1 MLTKSKFCYGPPLF
15 FISTKVLTKSS
26 IANQYC
32 FLSEKGGHSS
42 IADKII
48 SHKQGIAFMYKH
60 IIEWL
65 SLCLSVSLFL
75 RLSVSLPLCLFLT
88 LFVSL
93 ILDNDDVDLEND
105 HNFLILPVT
114 HHNYFIL
121 LYRL

>member
-1 MLTKSKFCYGPPLF
+1 
-15 FISTKVLTKSS
+15 
-26 IANQYC
+26 
-32 FLSEKGGHSS
+32 
-42 IADKII
+42 
-48 SHKQGIAFMYKH
+48 MYKH

-105 HNFLILPVT
+105 HNFLILAGI